1 MPVSKKIKVYIVVK
15 ISSRTILQY
24 LPFCSISFGYGEN
37 KKNWL
42 TKLKFPKLFSSC
54 FMNACSK
61 KNKSLYFWK
70 DIVLD
75 YSTVSTI
82 LFYLIWLGE
91 NKKNWLTKLKIPK
104 LFSSYF
110 INACFKKIK
119 VYIVV
124 KISSRTIL
132 QYLPFCSISFGYGEN
147 KKNWLTK
154 LKFPKLF
161 SSYFINACFKKI
173 KVYIV
178 VKISFRTILQ
188 YLPFC
193 SISFGYGENK
203 KNWLTKLKFPKL
215 FSSCFMNACSKK
227 NKSLYFW
234 KDIVHDYSTVSTIL
248 FYLIWLWR
256 K

>member
-1 MPVSKKIKVYIVVK
+1 MEKIKKIDWQNWNFQNCFPHVSWTPVPKKIKVYIFEK

-42 TKLKFPKLFSSC
+42 TKLKF
-54 FMNACSK
+54 
-61 KNKSLYFWK
+61 
-70 DIVLD
+70 
-75 YSTVSTI
+75 
-82 LFYLIWLGE
+82 
-91 NKKNWLTKLKIPK
+91 PK

-178 VKISFRTILQ
+178 VKISSRTILQ

-234 KDIVHDYSTVSTIL
+234 KDIVQDYSTVSTIL

>member
-1 MPVSKKIKVYIVVK
+1 MEKIKKIDWQNWNFQNCFPHVSWTPVPKKLKVYIFEK
-15 ISSRTILQY
+15 ISFRTILQY

-42 TKLKFPKLFSSC
+42 S
-54 FMNACSK
+54 
-61 KNKSLYFWK
+61 
-70 DIVLD
+70 
-75 YSTVSTI
+75 
-82 LFYLIWLGE
+82 
-91 NKKNWLTKLKIPK
+91 KLKIPK

-161 SSYFINACFKKI
+161 SS
-173 KVYIV
+173 
-178 VKISFRTILQ
+178 
-188 YLPFC
+188 
-193 SISFGYGENK
+193 
-203 KNWLTKLKFPKL
+203 
-215 FSSCFMNACSKK
+215 CFMNACSKK
-227 NKSLYFW
+227 IKISSKFIFLKRYR
-234 KDIVHDYSTVSTIL
+234 SGL
-248 FYLIWLWR
+248 FYSIYHFVLLIDKIEISKIVFLIFHER
-256 K
+256 LFQKN

>member
-1 MPVSKKIKVYIVVK
+1 MSKLKIPKLFSSYFINTFFKKIKVYIVVK

-82 LFYLIWLGE
+82 LFSLIWLGE
-91 NKKNWLTKLKIPK
+91 NKKNW
-104 LFSSYF
+104 FS
-110 INACFKKIK
+110 
-119 VYIVV
+119 
-124 KISSRTIL
+124 
-132 QYLPFCSISFGYGEN
+132 
-147 KKNWLTK
+147 K

-161 SSYFINACFKKI
+161 SSDFINACFKKI
-173 KVYIV
+173 EVYIFE
-178 VKISFRTILQ
+178 KISFWTILQ
-188 YLPFC
+188 SLQFC
-193 SISFGYGENK
+193 S
-203 KNWLTKLKFPKL
+203 
-215 FSSCFMNACSKK
+215 
-227 NKSLYFW
+227 
-234 KDIVHDYSTVSTIL
+234 
-248 FYLIWLWR
+248 LIWLRR

>member
-1 MPVSKKIKVYIVVK
+1 MS
-15 ISSRTILQY
+15 
-24 LPFCSISFGYGEN
+24 
-37 KKNWL
+37 
-42 TKLKFPKLFSSC
+42 KLKF
-54 FMNACSK
+54 
-61 KNKSLYFWK
+61 
-70 DIVLD
+70 
-75 YSTVSTI
+75 
-82 LFYLIWLGE
+82 
-91 NKKNWLTKLKIPK
+91 PK

-161 SSYFINACFKKI
+161 SSDFMNACSKKI
-173 KVYIV
+173 KVYIFE
-178 VKISFRTILQ
+178 KISSRTILQ

-215 FSSCFMNACSKK
+215 FSSWFHERLFQK

-234 KDIVHDYSTVSTIL
+234 KDIVLDYSTVQFCSLYHFVLISFGYGENKKNWLSKLKFPKLFSSDFINACFKKIKVYIFEKISFWTIL
-248 FYLIWLWR
+248 QSLQFCSLIWLRR